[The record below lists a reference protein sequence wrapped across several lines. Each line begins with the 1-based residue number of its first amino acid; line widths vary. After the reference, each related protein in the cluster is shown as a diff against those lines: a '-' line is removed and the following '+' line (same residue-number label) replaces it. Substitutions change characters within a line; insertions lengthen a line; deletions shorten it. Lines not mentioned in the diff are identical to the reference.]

1 MHNNWLFICNFRF
14 ERELYWQYLDRAEEI
29 YPSKWEALKDTLSR
43 IQSSRIHLAGRFWLS
58 LKLFVLSLT
67 KF

>member
-1 MHNNWLFICNFRF
+1 MHNNWLFLCNFRF

-43 IQSSRIHLAGRFWLS
+43 IQSSRIHLAGRFWFS